1 MAIKLSVQQ
10 QSQLA
15 MLSLLPPKIQRI
27 QSVIEQMAGDHA
39 DEAVIRGMV
48 RMLDEMKAYASQL
61 KMNGLADAAG
71 QMASTGRRGGGMQ
84 VKVRGLREN
93 MATVRMNYDMALRKA
108 SIPPTDAHEDEGA
121 PEPPI
126 T

>member
-1 MAIKLSVQQ
+1 MALILTVQQ

-39 DEAVIRGMV
+39 DEAVVRGMV
-48 RMLDEMKAYASQL
+48 RLLDEMKAYASQL

-71 QMASTGRRGGGMQ
+71 QMASTGRRGGGLQ

-108 SIPPTDAHEDEGA
+108 SVPVAGPHQDDGTPDPPVT
-121 PEPPI
+121 
-126 T
+126 